1 MDRPDDLLLV
11 NYIRDPLAARK
22 IAVFLGHPA
31 AVEKPHAN
39 RNPAAEAKL
48 KNAGMIGTVLAG
60 LGIPESEWQ
69 NDIHCPS
76 LSRETD
82 SGIPADTSRI
92 APLA

>member
-1 MDRPDDLLLV
+1 
-11 NYIRDPLAARK
+11 
-22 IAVFLGHPA
+22 
-31 AVEKPHAN
+31 
-39 RNPAAEAKL
+39 
-48 KNAGMIGTVLAG
+48 MIGTVLAG